1 MPYERGRVGNF
12 GKHKKYQLLQRFVSQ
27 NEILK
32 KKWGFFGNLK

>member
-32 KKWGFFGNLK
+32 KNGAFLGT